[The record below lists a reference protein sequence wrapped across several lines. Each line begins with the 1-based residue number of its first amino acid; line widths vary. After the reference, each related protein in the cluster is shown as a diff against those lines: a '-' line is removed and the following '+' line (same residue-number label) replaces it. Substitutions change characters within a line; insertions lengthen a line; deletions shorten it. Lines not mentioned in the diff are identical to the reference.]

1 MVAIGAAQMGSCGA
15 PRDPVASPA
24 PPPFPDDV
32 SAAPR
37 PRAILADDH
46 TLVLEAIAHFLRDVV
61 DVVAQASNGDDL
73 LALVQEHR
81 PDLVITDISMP
92 GRSGLDVC
100 RMLRGHGDG
109 PPVIF
114 LTVHDDPAVIQSGL
128 EAGADGFV
136 VKSAVAAELL
146 EAIRAVLGGE
156 PWMSPT
162 LRARLAAA
170 ADHST
175 RPLMTQ
181 RERQV
186 AVLLL
191 EGLSA
196 KQIAAQL
203 GITERTVVFHKQRL
217 RSRFGAANTA
227 QLLAQLIKRD
237 AVD

>member
-1 MVAIGAAQMGSCGA
+1 
-15 PRDPVASPA
+15 
-24 PPPFPDDV
+24 
-32 SAAPR
+32 
-37 PRAILADDH
+37 
-46 TLVLEAIAHFLRDVV
+46 
-61 DVVAQASNGDDL
+61 
-73 LALVQEHR
+73 
-81 PDLVITDISMP
+81 
-92 GRSGLDVC
+92 
-100 RMLRGHGDG
+100 
-109 PPVIF
+109 
-114 LTVHDDPAVIQSGL
+114 
-128 EAGADGFV
+128 
-136 VKSAVAAELL
+136 VAAELL

>member
-1 MVAIGAAQMGSCGA
+1 LRSPERPGCFPHRPPST
-15 PRDPVASPA
+15 PVTDS
-24 PPPFPDDV
+24 
-32 SAAPR
+32 PR
-37 PRAILADDH
+37 PRTILADDH

-61 DVVAQASNGDDL
+61 EVVAHASNGDDL
-73 LALVQEHR
+73 MALVREHR

-100 RMLRGHGDG
+100 RLLRDQGEG

-114 LTVHDDPAVIQSGL
+114 LTVHDDPAIIQSGL
-128 EAGADGFV
+128 EAGAAGFV

-146 EAIRAVLGGE
+146 EAIRAVLGGD

-175 RPLMTQ
+175 RPLITH

>member
-1 MVAIGAAQMGSCGA
+1 
-15 PRDPVASPA
+15 
-24 PPPFPDDV
+24 V
-32 SAAPR
+32 SDAPR

-73 LALVQEHR
+73 VALVRAHR

-92 GRSGLDVC
+92 GRSGIDVC
-100 RMLRGHGDG
+100 RVLRDHGEK
-109 PPVIF
+109 PPMIF

-136 VKSAVAAELL
+136 VKSAVASELL
-146 EAIRAVLGGE
+146 EAIGTVLAGAS
-156 PWMSPT
+156 WMSPT
-162 LRARLAAA
+162 LRARLDAA
-170 ADHST
+170 ADHAT
-175 RPLMTQ
+175 RPLLTQ

-191 EGLSA
+191 EGRSA
-196 KQIAAQL
+196 KQIAVQL

-227 QLLAQLIKRD
+227 QLLGHLIKHD